1 VKRAAGQREQKE
13 AHSCDKI
20 SISHEKKG
28 GGTNCKAGYR
38 FVTAGPPA
46 RFFCFDWASRHF
58 SMLNVVAELLEIIR
72 QKYRQ
77 EEGVVASCLVLHCW
91 SCI

>member
-1 VKRAAGQREQKE
+1 VTRGAGQREQKE

-38 FVTAGPPA
+38 CSQLDHLRV
-46 RFFCFDWASRHF
+46 CFDWASHHF

-77 EEGVVASCLVLHCW
+77 EEGVVASCRVPHCW